1 MDDKFAGLFKE
12 SKIFADREVL
22 SPHYL
27 PQTLLFRDKQI
38 DEIIKALTPSLK
50 GERGRNVFIY
60 GKTGTGKTSCI
71 RYVIEEVK
79 KLPVVKARI
88 SYVNCRIYNSR
99 YRVLSKIVGDH
110 LPFLAKRGYGLVEI
124 YEKIINWIE
133 EDGKVLIV
141 VLDEIDIVKDLDDL
155 VYTLTRAN
163 SDIRSGGITIVGV
176 SNRID
181 FKELLDS
188 RTLSTL
194 YEHELAFPP
203 YNSMELAAIIKERTE
218 KGFRPGVVG
227 QETLNLIAAISAKE
241 SGDARMALKVLS
253 RAGEIAEEK
262 GKSKISDAEV
272 SEAQKD
278 AEEQVA
284 YDIISTLPEH
294 QKLVLYSIAI
304 LSLQGSRYKK
314 LSDGNDMYIFSG
326 EVYNKYTR
334 ISSTLSKDPKSS
346 RWYRKYISDLEMQG
360 LIETYESGKGIRGHT
375 KLIKL
380 AYPAD
385 KIKETIEKSMFNES
399 EAKGEGA
406 KGEAS
411 KESGAT
417 KQ

>member
-1 MDDKFAGLFKE
+1 MDEKFAGLFKE

-27 PQTLLFRDKQI
+27 PHTLLFRDKQI
-38 DEIIKALTPSLK
+38 DDIIKALTPSLK
-50 GERGRNVFIY
+50 GERGRNLFIY
-60 GKTGTGKTSCI
+60 GKTGTGKTSCV

-79 KLPVVKARI
+79 KLPVIKARI
-88 SYVNCRIYNSR
+88 SYISCRIYNSR
-99 YRVLSKIVGDH
+99 YRVLSKIVSDH

-141 VLDEIDIVKDLDDL
+141 VLDEIDSVKDLDDL

-163 SDIRSGGITIVGV
+163 SDIHAGGITIVGV

-181 FKELLDS
+181 FKDQLDS

-203 YNSMELAAIIKERTE
+203 YNSNELAAIIKDRTE
-218 KGFRPGVVG
+218 KGFKPGIIA
-227 QETLNLIAAISAKE
+227 QETINLVAAISAKE
-241 SGDARMALKVLS
+241 SGDARLALRVLS
-253 RAGEIAEEK
+253 RAGELAEEN
-262 GKSKISDAEV
+262 GKSRISDAEV
-272 SEAQKD
+272 AEAQKD

-284 YDIISTLPEH
+284 YDVISTLPEH
-294 QKLVLYSIAI
+294 QKLVLYSIAL

-326 EVYNKYTR
+326 EVYNKYSR
-334 ISSTLSKDPKSS
+334 ISSTLSKEPKSS
-346 RWYRKYISDLEMQG
+346 RWYRKYITDLQMQG
-360 LIETYESGKGIRGHT
+360 LIDTYESGKGIRGHT

-380 AYPAD
+380 DYPAE
-385 KIKETIEKSMFNES
+385 KIKETIEKSMFTES
-399 EAKGEGA
+399 EAKGEA
-406 KGEAS
+406 KP
-411 KESGAT
+411 AT
-417 KQ
+417 T

>member
-27 PQTLLFRDKQI
+27 PHTLLFRDKQI
-38 DEIIKALTPSLK
+38 DDIIKALTPSLK

-60 GKTGTGKTSCI
+60 GKTGTGKTSCV

-79 KLPVVKARI
+79 KLPIAKARI

-99 YRVLSKIVGDH
+99 YRVLSKIVSDH

-141 VLDEIDIVKDLDDL
+141 VLDEIDVVKDLDDL

-194 YEHELAFPP
+194 YEHELSFPP
-203 YNSMELAAIIKERTE
+203 YNSTELAAIIKERAE

-227 QETLNLIAAISAKE
+227 QETFNLIAAISAKE

-253 RAGEIAEEK
+253 RAGELAEEK
-262 GKSKISDAEV
+262 GKNKISDAEV
-272 SEAQKD
+272 TEAQKD

-284 YDIISTLPEH
+284 YDVISTLPEH

-346 RWYRKYISDLEMQG
+346 RWYRKYISDLEMQD

-385 KIKETIEKSMFNES
+385 KIKETIEKSMFAEG
-399 EAKGEGA
+399 EAKGET
-406 KGEAS
+406 KPTTEES
-411 KESGAT
+411 K
-417 KQ
+417 

>member
-1 MDDKFAGLFKE
+1 MDEKFSGLFKE

-27 PQTLLFRDKQI
+27 PQNLLFRDKQI
-38 DEIIKALTPSLK
+38 DDIIKALTPSLK
-50 GERGRNVFIY
+50 GERGRNVFVY
-60 GKTGTGKTSCI
+60 GKTGTGKTSCV
-71 RYVIEEVK
+71 RHVIEEVK
-79 KLPVVKARI
+79 VLPVVKARI

-99 YRVLSKIVGDH
+99 YRVLSKIVSDH

-124 YEKIINWIE
+124 YEKIISWIE
-133 EDGKVLIV
+133 EDGKVLVV

-163 SDIRSGGITIVGV
+163 SDLRSGGITIVGV

-181 FKELLDS
+181 FKEVLDS

-194 YEHELAFPP
+194 YEHELVFPP
-203 YNSMELAAIIKERTE
+203 YNSNELAAIIKDRAE
-218 KGFRPGVVG
+218 KGFKSGVIG

-241 SGDARMALKVLS
+241 SGDARLALKVLS
-253 RAGEIAEEK
+253 RAGELAEEN
-262 GKSKISDAEV
+262 GKNKISDSEV
-272 SEAQKD
+272 NEAQKD

-284 YDIISTLPEH
+284 YDVISTLPEH
-294 QKLVLYSIAI
+294 QRLVLYSIAL

-326 EVYNKYTR
+326 EVYNKYSR
-334 ISSTLSKDPKSS
+334 ISSTLGKEPKSS

-360 LIETYESGKGIRGHT
+360 LIDTYESGKGIRGHT

-385 KIKETIEKSMFNES
+385 KIKQTIEKSLFAES
-399 EAKGEGA
+399 EAKGEA
-406 KGEAS
+406 KPAV
-411 KESGAT
+411 T
-417 KQ
+417 T